1 MSGRKKKILLIG
13 GGALLLLVIVVA
25 NLKRSGG
32 GQVAVQAA
40 DVKRARITST
50 VRAPGRVQPETQ
62 VKLSA
67 NVPGEV
73 KSLAVE
79 EGDAVRKGQFLLQID
94 DAQYRAQV
102 REASAA
108 LAGSR
113 SNLRLAEAS
122 LEQAQSLLRRRE
134 ALFAQNLVSPE
145 ELDQSRTQVST
156 DRARVDA
163 GREDVQRAQALLQVA
178 QDNLRK
184 TRFDSPIAGRVTQLN
199 VEQGEIVIT
208 GTMNNPGTVIL
219 TVADL
224 SRMKVEADVDETDVA
239 SIYLGQTAKVKVDAM
254 PDTSLTGHVTQI
266 ANSPE
271 ITAAETQEQQ
281 TNFQVDVE
289 IDNPPP
295 TLRPGMTADVE
306 IQTAARDSVLT
317 VPIQSVVVRTPAD
330 LEPPR
335 KGKKRRG
342 SSAEAKPEST
352 AAAPAGG
359 ATAGAGGAAGKAEE
373 IRGVF
378 VIVDGKVQFRR
389 VKPGISS
396 DTDFEVV
403 GDVKP
408 GEKVVTGPHR
418 VLRTLKP
425 EQKVKIEEP
434 KRQPGKESR

>member
-1 MSGRKKKILLIG
+1 MSGRGKKILFIG
-13 GGALLLLVIVVA
+13 GGALLILVILVA
-25 NLKRSGG
+25 NLKRAGG
-32 GQVAVQAA
+32 GQVAVQAS
-40 DVKRARITST
+40 DVKRGRITST

-73 KSLAVE
+73 KVLAVE
-79 EGDAVRKGQFLLQID
+79 EGDAVRRGQFLLQID
-94 DAQYRAQV
+94 DAQYQAQV
-102 REASAA
+102 REASAG
-108 LAGSR
+108 LAQSR

-122 LEQAQSLLRRRE
+122 LEQAQSLLKRRE

-163 GREDVQRAQALLQVA
+163 NREDVKRAQALLQVA

-184 TRFDSPIAGRVTQLN
+184 TRFESPIAGRVTQLN
-199 VEQGEIVIT
+199 IEQGEIVVT

-219 TVADL
+219 TVSDL

-239 SIYLGQTAKVKVDAM
+239 SIYLGQSAKVKVDAM
-254 PDTSLTGHVTQI
+254 PDTTLTGNVTQI
-266 ANSPE
+266 ANSPD
-271 ITAAETQEQQ
+271 ISAAETQEQQ
-281 TNFQVDVE
+281 TNFKVDVE
-289 IDNPPP
+289 IDKPPS

-342 SSAEAKPEST
+342 GSAEAKPEST
-352 AAAPAGG
+352 AAGG
-359 ATAGAGGAAGKAEE
+359 KGAATGETGGAARAEE

-378 VIVDGKVQFRR
+378 VIADGKVVFRR
-389 VKPGISS
+389 VKPGIAS

-403 GDVKP
+403 GDLKP
-408 GEKVVTGPHR
+408 GDKVVIGPHR

-434 KRQPGKESR
+434 KRQQGKESR